1 MISAFPTCP
10 GGGTSR
16 KPSENHCTGEAPLYF
31 QSGHEAE
38 NLPAINSKGLA
49 MHPNDT
55 PNNRWLRETWLH
67 CPRGPPSPW
76 PPLSSGSSF
85 LRYLGTWSVVPG
97 SLILN
102 HSLEAR
108 KVMVIGLHFS
118 LLLFGGRLGQLAGQL
133 EGSVTQPPELRADP
147 HFIKP
152 TWASSFSF

>member
-10 GGGTSR
+10 GGRTSC
-16 KPSENHCTGEAPLYF
+16 KPSENHCTGEPPLYF

-38 NLPAINSKGLA
+38 NLPTINSKGLA

-55 PNNRWLRETWLH
+55 PNNRWLHETWLH
-67 CPRGPPSPW
+67 CPRGPPSPR
-76 PPLSSGSSF
+76 PPLSSGPPF

-133 EGSVTQPPELRADP
+133 EGSVTQPPELGADP